1 VPGSLLVIL
10 ATVEISFG
18 MTAISLA
25 PRGLGYDPGL
35 ACSHLR
41 ETDPV
46 LGAVMEQVGQCTLRP
61 EPTQSLFAALA
72 RAIVY
77 QQLSGAAAGTILRRV
92 HAIYAPKR
100 SITPRDVLATAPE
113 RLRAAGLSTA
123 KTAAL
128 RDLAAR
134 TLDGTVPSMAAARR
148 MGDDELVER
157 LVQVRGVGRWTVEML
172 LIFRLGRPDVLPVSD
187 LGIRKGFARTFG
199 VRRLPAAVTITRRAR
214 RWRPYRTVA
223 SWYLWRAL
231 EL

>member
-1 VPGSLLVIL
+1 
-10 ATVEISFG
+10 

-25 PRGLGYDPGL
+25 PPGPGYDPGL
-35 ACSHLR
+35 ACRHLR
-41 ETDPV
+41 QADSV
-46 LGAVMEQVGQCTLRP
+46 LGAMNERVGGCSLRP

-77 QQLSGAAAGTILRRV
+77 QQLSGRAAATILGRV
-92 HAIYAPKR
+92 HAIYAPR
-100 SITPRDVLATAPE
+100 RTITPRDVLGTAPE

-148 MGDDELVER
+148 MSDEELIER

-172 LIFRLGRPDVLPVSD
+172 LMFRLGRPDVLPVSD
-187 LGIRKGFARTFG
+187 LGIRKGFALTFG
-199 VRRLPAAVTITRRAR
+199 VRRLPAAVTITRRAQ

-223 SWYLWRAL
+223 CWYLWRAL